1 MKLLTLEI
9 IRKLPKLYATE
20 DTPLHEKVFTC
31 KFFTPWSSWTWYVT
45 EGDRQ
50 EDGDWLFFGYVEGL
64 EGEWGYFA
72 LSELE
77 SIDGPFSL
85 KVERDLHFMNVPA
98 AKVLKLEVQTA

>member
-45 EGDRQ
+45 EGDQQ

-64 EGEWGYFA
+64 EGEWGYFL

-77 SIDGPFSL
+77 SLRGFGGL
-85 KVERDLHFMNVPA
+85 RVERDRYFENVQA
-98 AKVLKLEVQTA
+98 EKVLGR